1 MNVCPRH
8 TWEGPMTILGFALS
22 SAFLWV
28 LGIEFR
34 SFAFQGERDDAEP
47 VYWLSASDRY
57 TSTVLKSI
65 SI

>member
-1 MNVCPRH
+1 
-8 TWEGPMTILGFALS
+8 MTILGFALS